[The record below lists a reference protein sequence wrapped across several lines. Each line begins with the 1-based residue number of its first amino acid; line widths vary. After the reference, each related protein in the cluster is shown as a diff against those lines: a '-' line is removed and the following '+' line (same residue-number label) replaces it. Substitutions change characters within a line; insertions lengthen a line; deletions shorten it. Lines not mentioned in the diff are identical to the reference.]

1 MRDREQ
7 RFADLHLLGASRSTT
22 VQPQLRWT
30 SVPDHLDV
38 LPQHPAG
45 MPGAE
50 RLHARFLR
58 GEAAGKMR
66 GRITSPRTIGNLPFG
81 EDPLQKALAV
91 TLQHVRD
98 AGDVGRVEA
107 QPDDVHA

>member
-1 MRDREQ
+1 MPHH
-7 RFADLHLLGASRSTT
+7 F
-22 VQPQLRWT
+22 
-30 SVPDHLDV
+30 DV
-38 LPQHPAG
+38 LPQHAAR

-58 GEAAGKMR
+58 GEPAGEVR
-66 GRITSPRTIGNLPFG
+66 GRIPAPRTISNLPFG
-81 EDPLQKALAV
+81 EDSLQKAVAV
-91 TLQHVRD
+91 ALQHVRD